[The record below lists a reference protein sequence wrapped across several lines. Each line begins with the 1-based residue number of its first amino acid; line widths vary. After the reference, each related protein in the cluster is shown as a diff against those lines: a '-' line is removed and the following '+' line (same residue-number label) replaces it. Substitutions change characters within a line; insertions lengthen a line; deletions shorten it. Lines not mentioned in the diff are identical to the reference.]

1 MEGIQ
6 LENNL
11 TIIDLA
17 LLHGRYNIAQYIY
30 ARLNNKEL
38 KTPDEYQHIAQK
50 YYLRYVNYEMMIEG
64 IKNGK
69 LVTQIGDIS
78 ARPILSIDT
87 EEEEEEQSCCCC
99 QTALVVSETLII
111 KITMMALLG
120 DIISMLLSKPYGV
133 FSRCCILSQLHN
145 GNESDMLGFEVTW
158 SSLRCYHKIFFSYDV
173 RPELKVPSASAVKL
187 PKQP

>member
-11 TIIDLA
+11 TIMDLA

-99 QTALVVSETLII
+99 PYSFFEWKYEPKRKERSEPSEKRKEEI
-111 KITMMALLG
+111 
-120 DIISMLLSKPYGV
+120 
-133 FSRCCILSQLHN
+133 
-145 GNESDMLGFEVTW
+145 EVETD
-158 SSLRCYHKIFFSYDV
+158 RKN
-173 RPELKVPSASAVKL
+173 LK
-187 PKQP
+187 